1 MMRRAHNDFL
11 SIIFK
16 PVCIIILLFGLFG
29 LVWLRSSVVSIAY
42 DLRALEEKKM
52 ASQKETK
59 MLLADRSK
67 VISLASLG
75 SSYEGRTQGQ
85 SYGVASGDYKHVSS
99 GYVFPD
105 RVKVIHV
112 KRHTGPETYKASY
125 EIKK

>member
-1 MMRRAHNDFL
+1 M
-11 SIIFK
+11 IYK
-16 PVCIIILLFGLFG
+16 PLCIIVLLFGLFG

-52 ASQKETK
+52 ASQTETK

-67 VISLASLG
+67 VISLASIG
-75 SSYEGRTQGQ
+75 SSFQVQSQG
-85 SYGVASGDYKHVSS
+85 SGGGDYRHVSS

-112 KRHTGPETYKASY
+112 KRHAGPETYKASF
-125 EIKK
+125 EINNKK

>member
-1 MMRRAHNDFL
+1 MRRSQNDFL
-11 SIIFK
+11 SIIYK

-67 VISLASLG
+67 VISLASIG
-75 SSYEGRTQGQ
+75 SSLQSRGQGQ
-85 SYGVASGDYKHVSS
+85 SHGEGNGDYKRVSS

-105 RVKVIHV
+105 RVKVIHI
-112 KRHTGPETYKASY
+112 KRHTGPETYKASF

>member
-1 MMRRAHNDFL
+1 MMRRSQNDFL
-11 SIIFK
+11 SAIYK

-42 DLRALEEKKM
+42 DLRTLEEKKM

-59 MLLADRSK
+59 MLLAGRSK
-67 VISLASLG
+67 VISLASIG
-75 SSYEGRTQGQ
+75 SALQVRGQGQ
-85 SYGVASGDYKHVSS
+85 DKGDYKQVSS

-112 KRHTGPETYKASY
+112 KRHRGPETYKASF

>member
-1 MMRRAHNDFL
+1 MICRAQNDLL
-11 SIIFK
+11 SFIYK
-16 PVCIIILLFGLFG
+16 PVCVIILLFGLFG

-42 DLRALEEKKM
+42 DLRTLEEKKM
-52 ASQKETK
+52 ESLKETK

-67 VISLASLG
+67 AISLASIG
-75 SSYEGRTQGQ
+75 SAFQGP
-85 SYGVASGDYKHVSS
+85 GKGDYKRVSS

-112 KRHTGPETYKASY
+112 KRHTGPETYKASL

>member
-1 MMRRAHNDFL
+1 MRRSQNDFL
-11 SIIFK
+11 SIIFR

-67 VISLASLG
+67 VISLASIDSALQSRG
-75 SSYEGRTQGQ
+75 QGQ
-85 SYGVASGDYKHVSS
+85 DNGDYKRVSS

-105 RVKVIHV
+105 RVKVIHI
-112 KRHTGPETYKASY
+112 KRHTGPETYKASF

>member
-1 MMRRAHNDFL
+1 MMRRSQNDFL
-11 SIIFK
+11 SVIYK

-29 LVWLRSSVVSIAY
+29 LVWLRSNVVSIAY
-42 DLRALEEKKM
+42 DLRTLEEKRM

-59 MLLADRSK
+59 MLLAGRSK
-67 VISLASLG
+67 VISLASIG
-75 SSYEGRTQGQ
+75 SALQVRGQGQ
-85 SYGVASGDYKHVSS
+85 DKGDYKQVSS

-112 KRHTGPETYKASY
+112 KRHRGPETYKASF

>member
-1 MMRRAHNDFL
+1 MMRRSRNDFL
-11 SIIFK
+11 SIIYK
-16 PVCIIILLFGLFG
+16 PVCIFVLLFGLFG

-42 DLRALEEKKM
+42 DLRSLEERKM

-67 VISLASLG
+67 VISLASIG
-75 SSYEGRTQGQ
+75 SSFQGKGQ
-85 SYGVASGDYKHVSS
+85 SRGNSNGDYKPVSS

-105 RVKVIHV
+105 RVKVIHI
-112 KRHTGPETYKASY
+112 KRHTGPETFKASF

>member
-1 MMRRAHNDFL
+1 VMRRSQNDFL
-11 SIIFK
+11 SVIYK

-29 LVWLRSSVVSIAY
+29 LVWLRSNVVSIAY
-42 DLRALEEKKM
+42 DLRTLEEKKM

-59 MLLADRSK
+59 MLLAGRSK
-67 VISLASLG
+67 VISLASIG
-75 SSYEGRTQGQ
+75 SALQVRGQGQ
-85 SYGVASGDYKHVSS
+85 DKGDYKQVSS

-112 KRHTGPETYKASY
+112 KRHRGPETYKASF

>member
-1 MMRRAHNDFL
+1 MRRSQNDFL
-11 SIIFK
+11 SIIYK

-67 VISLASLG
+67 VISLASIG
-75 SSYEGRTQGQ
+75 SSFQGQ
-85 SYGVASGDYKHVSS
+85 ADGGAKLFSS

-105 RVKVIHV
+105 RVKVIHI
-112 KRHTGPETYKASY
+112 KRHTGPETYKASF
-125 EIKK
+125 ETKK

>member
-1 MMRRAHNDFL
+1 MMRRTQNDFL
-11 SIIFK
+11 SIIYK

-59 MLLADRSK
+59 MLLAGRSK
-67 VISLASLG
+67 VISLASIG
-75 SSYEGRTQGQ
+75 SSFQGQ
-85 SYGVASGDYKHVSS
+85 RQGQGNGDYKRVSS

-105 RVKVIHV
+105 RVKVIHI
-112 KRHTGPETYKASY
+112 KKHTGPETYKASY

>member
-1 MMRRAHNDFL
+1 MHRGQNDFL
-11 SIIFK
+11 SIIYK
-16 PVCIIILLFGLFG
+16 PVCIIVLLFGLFG

-42 DLRALEEKKM
+42 DLRTLEEKKM

-59 MLLADRSK
+59 MLLAGRSK
-67 VISLASLG
+67 VISLASIG
-75 SSYEGRTQGQ
+75 SALQVRGQGQ
-85 SYGVASGDYKHVSS
+85 DKGDYKQVSS

-112 KRHTGPETYKASY
+112 KRHRGPETYKASF

>member
-1 MMRRAHNDFL
+1 MMRRAQNDFL
-11 SIIFK
+11 LFIFK

-29 LVWLRSSVVSIAY
+29 MVWLRSSVVSIAY

-52 ASQKETK
+52 ESQKETK
-59 MLLADRSK
+59 MLFADRSK

-75 SSYEGRTQGQ
+75 SALQNRGQGQ
-85 SYGVASGDYKHVSS
+85 DNGDYKHVSS

-105 RVKVIHV
+105 RVKVIHI
-112 KRHTGPETYKASY
+112 KRHTGPETYKASF